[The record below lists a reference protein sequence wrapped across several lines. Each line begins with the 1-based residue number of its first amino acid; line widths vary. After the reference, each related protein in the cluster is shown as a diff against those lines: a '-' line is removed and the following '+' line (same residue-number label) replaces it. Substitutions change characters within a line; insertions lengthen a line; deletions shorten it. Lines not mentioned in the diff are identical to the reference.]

1 MNIKDMPY
9 KEYYYNFE
17 IDCVTQACSIM
28 GSLKCHIN
36 EKEIIYNEDKEFL
49 TIYINDFK
57 EVSNHLKRRKYI
69 NTYHDY
75 ENSMKALTIIN
86 AKIQAIIYIYNLQN
100 IDINIEN
107 YCKRI
112 NSLLAFTHTAKDIFM
127 QNHSTKFILILI
139 SVILATL
146 ITFSIYTNN
155 INLLTIS
162 VLLLLL
168 YFITVV
174 LLLKVIRHYN
184 SLNKINKI
192 LNNNTFLN
200 SRKIKLY
207 SNKFY
212 KLLKYINSNK
222 H

>member
-36 EKEIIYNEDKEFL
+36 EKEIICNEDKEFL

-75 ENSMKALTIIN
+75 ENSMKALAIIN
-86 AKIQAIIYIYNLQN
+86 AKIQAILYSYNLPN
-100 IDINIEN
+100 VDFYVDD

-139 SVILATL
+139 SVILVIL
-146 ITFSIYTNN
+146 IAFSIYINN

-168 YFITVV
+168 YLIIVV
-174 LLLKVIRHYN
+174 LLLKTIRHYN
-184 SLNKINKI
+184 SSNKINKI
-192 LNNNTFLN
+192 LNNNTFIN
-200 SRKIKLY
+200 SHRIKLY
-207 SNKFY
+207 SSKFY
-212 KLLKYINSNK
+212 KLLKYINSYK

>member
-9 KEYYYNFE
+9 KEYYYIFE
-17 IDCVTQACSIM
+17 IDCVKQACSIIN
-28 GSLKCHIN
+28 SLEHIIN
-36 EKEIIYNEDKEFL
+36 EKEIICDKDKNL
-49 TIYINDFK
+49 LITYIKDFK
-57 EVSNHLKRRKYI
+57 EINNHLKTREHI
-69 NTYHDY
+69 NSYHDY
-75 ENSMKALTIIN
+75 ENSMKALAIIN
-86 AKIQAIIYIYNLQN
+86 AKIQAILYSYNLPN
-100 IDINIEN
+100 VDFYVDD

-112 NSLLAFTHTAKDIFM
+112 NSLLIFTHTAKDIFM

>member
-1 MNIKDMPY
+1 MPY
-9 KEYYYNFE
+9 IFE
-17 IDCVTQACSIM
+17 IDCVKQACSIIN
-28 GSLKCHIN
+28 SLEHIIN
-36 EKEIIYNEDKEFL
+36 EKEIICDKDKNL
-49 TIYINDFK
+49 LITYIKDFK
-57 EVSNHLKRRKYI
+57 EISNHLKTREHI
-69 NTYHDY
+69 NSYHDY
-75 ENSMKALTIIN
+75 ENSMKALAIIN
-86 AKIQAIIYIYNLQN
+86 AKIQAILYSYNLPN
-100 IDINIEN
+100 VDFYVDD

-112 NSLLAFTHTAKDIFM
+112 NSLLIFTHTAKDIFM

>member
-1 MNIKDMPY
+1 MNIKDVPY
-9 KEYYYNFE
+9 KEYYYIFE
-17 IDCVTQACSIM
+17 IDCVKQACSIIN
-28 GSLKCHIN
+28 SLEHIIN
-36 EKEIIYNEDKEFL
+36 EKEIICDKDKNL
-49 TIYINDFK
+49 LITYIKDFK
-57 EVSNHLKRRKYI
+57 EISNHLKTREHI
-69 NTYHDY
+69 NSYHDY
-75 ENSMKALTIIN
+75 ENSMKALAIIN
-86 AKIQAIIYIYNLQN
+86 AKIQAILYNYNLPN
-100 IDINIEN
+100 TNFHIDN

-112 NSLLAFTHTAKDIFM
+112 NSLLIFTHTAKDIFM

-168 YFITVV
+168 YLIIVV
-174 LLLKVIRHYN
+174 LLLKTIRHYN
-184 SLNKINKI
+184 SSNKINKI

-207 SNKFY
+207 FSKFY
-212 KLLKYINSNK
+212 KLLKYINSYK